1 MTPVLVIHGGAGS
14 KALSTKRQQEVV
26 KSLRSILESCK
37 RRLLQGASA
46 LDVVTQAAMLLEDD
60 ELYNA
65 GRGSKIQSDGH
76 IRMSAAAMD
85 GSTRRFGGCVNV
97 EGVRNPILIARGL
110 MRKKDRVLSGAG
122 AARFARELGLRF
134 SSPFTAQTLKD
145 YKARKSGKSGTIGA
159 VALDRKGRL
168 AATTS
173 TGGRG
178 FEYPFRVSDCPT
190 VAGNFANRFAA
201 VSATGTGEEIVE
213 NAVAASVC
221 RLVEA
226 GWSLK
231 RASEHILKQSRS
243 RGGEFGLIAV
253 DREGQ
258 IFARTNT
265 PLLIWGSVQGQTLS
279 ALGKKL

>member
-14 KALSTKRQQEVV
+14 KALSPKRQSAILQ
-26 KSLRSILESCK
+26 SLNFILEICQK
-37 RRLLQGASA
+37 RLLKGASA
-46 LDVVTQAAMLLEDD
+46 LDVVTQAAILLEDD

-76 IRMSAAAMD
+76 IRMSAAIMD

-97 EGVRNPILIARGL
+97 EGVKNPVLIARGL
-110 MRKKDRVLSGAG
+110 MRKKDRVLSGMG

-134 SSPFTAQTLKD
+134 ASPFTAHTLKE
-145 YKARKSGKSGTIGA
+145 YKARKGGKSGTIGA
-159 VALDRKGRL
+159 VALDTKGRL
-168 AATTS
+168 AAATS

-190 VAGNFANRFAA
+190 VAGNFANKFAA

-213 NAVAASVC
+213 NAVAASIC

-226 GWSLK
+226 GWTLK
-231 RASEHILKQSRS
+231 RASEHVLKQAQS
-243 RGGEFGLIAV
+243 RGGEFGLIGV
-253 DREGQ
+253 DRRGR

-265 PLLIWGSVQGQTLS
+265 PLLVWGSTQ
-279 ALGKKL
+279 GKKLFAMGRPL